1 MRCYKQSLIPAVQSE
16 RTLTSKNEG
25 LKRDLEGARTARDVA
40 VKDKELVQQAKQAK
54 LQQFQDSIRKSL
66 VELWCDTEA
75 SLSTLGGRSAEF
87 PASASLS
94 DFFKWFRKEIKSK
107 PPPLWNATWTLLV
120 TLLLVFSKC
129 LREKDVNI
137 YRS

>member
-66 VELWCDTEA
+66 VEL
-75 SLSTLGGRSAEF
+75 
-87 PASASLS
+87 
-94 DFFKWFRKEIKSK
+94 
-107 PPPLWNATWTLLV
+107 
-120 TLLLVFSKC
+120 
-129 LREKDVNI
+129 
-137 YRS
+137 